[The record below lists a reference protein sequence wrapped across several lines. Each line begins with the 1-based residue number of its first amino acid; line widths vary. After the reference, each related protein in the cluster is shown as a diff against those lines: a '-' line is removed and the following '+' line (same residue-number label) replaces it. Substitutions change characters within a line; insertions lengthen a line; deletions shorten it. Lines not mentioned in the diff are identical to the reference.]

1 MLTVSIPPGFRTLA
15 NSRKTL
21 RTRETVVLD
30 AGRIAATLDGIAAI
44 GNRYHGTD
52 GERVCRGYLSERFTA
67 LGLADVRLEEFN
79 YLAYEPESAQATITA
94 PYARSLRCRAVQ
106 FSASGSA
113 EGEAVYVGTG
123 AADDFERLDG
133 LGVDLRDKV
142 VVAHSIAPFM
152 IAPLLEGRGIA
163 ALINVG
169 DAPDELIGNFTAAL
183 YRPPLAAP
191 WEGRPVAYPAVTIEA
206 AAGRE
211 LISTITFGGS
221 VHVRVE
227 HAARYVE
234 KEAHNVVGQILG
246 TEPDAGSVI
255 VGAHYDSQAEG
266 SGVWDNGTGIASLI
280 EIARVLGETR
290 PRRTLTM
297 IGFAVEEVGLWGSTA
312 YTVAHADEMEA
323 VAGMMNL
330 DSVASAYPAK
340 RTIWT
345 DEAMESLAVDAAKAQ
360 GWEPE
365 VVFDARQF
373 AFSDNTPF
381 TDAGVPAG
389 WIWQFPPI
397 HPYYHTSGDVRER
410 VDPTDVAETAA
421 VTAHVVR
428 RLALDLSLDLGRAHR
443 MQDD

>member
-1 MLTVSIPPGFRTLA
+1 MNRM
-15 NSRKTL
+15 
-21 RTRETVVLD
+21 REAVILD
-30 AGRIAATLDGIAAI
+30 AERIAATLDDIAAI

-52 GERVCRGYLSERFTA
+52 GERVCRDYLSEHFTA
-67 LGLADVRLEEFN
+67 LGLADVRLEGFN
-79 YLAYEPESAQATITA
+79 YLAYEPESAQAMITA
-94 PYARSLRCRAVQ
+94 PYARSLPCRAVQ
-106 FSASGSA
+106 FSASRSA

-123 AADDFERLDG
+123 TAEDFERLDK

-142 VVAHSIAPFM
+142 VIAHSIAPFL
-152 IAPLLEGRGIA
+152 IAPFLKDRGIA

-169 DAPDELIGNFTAAL
+169 DAPDGLIGNFTAAL

-211 LISTITFGGS
+211 LISTITFGES
-221 VHVRVE
+221 VHLRVE
-227 HAARYVE
+227 HAACYVE

-246 TEPDAGSVI
+246 TDPDAGTVI

-266 SGVWDNGTGIASLI
+266 PGVWDNGTGIASLI
-280 EIARVLGETR
+280 EIARVLGEIR
-290 PRRTLTM
+290 PRRTVTV
-297 IGFAVEEVGLWGSTA
+297 IGFAVEEVGLYGSTA
-312 YTVAHADEMEA
+312 YTVAHADEMDA

-330 DSVASAYPAK
+330 DAVAGANPAK
-340 RTIWT
+340 RTIWK
-345 DEAMESLAVDAAKAQ
+345 DEAMESLAVDAARAQ

-389 WIWQFPPI
+389 WIWRFPPI
-397 HPYYHTSGDVRER
+397 DPYYHTSGDVRER
-410 VDPTDVAETAA
+410 VNPADVAETAA

-428 RLALDLSLDLGRAHR
+428 RLALDMSLDLGRAHR
-443 MQDD
+443 RQDG